1 MAAPDEGYSDS
12 YRWLAERSSVNR
24 LTSLTPYEEHAM
36 RHEETGEVTGTRDK
50 DYDLIWFVETCLKNA
65 LRLQTYIR
73 DAEHASDPELAELFR
88 KAQKESGK
96 GAEQGKAL
104 QAARL
109 GRSA

>member
-1 MAAPDEGYSDS
+1 MRAKVPLKRRDGGSSFSRLGKYVS
-12 YRWLAERSSVNR
+12 ERER
-24 LTSLTPYEEHAM
+24 EEID
-36 RHEETGEVTGTRDK
+36 EETGEVTGTRDK

-65 LRLQTYIR
+65 LRLQTYIH
-73 DAEHASDPELAELFR
+73 DAEHARDPELAELFR

-104 QAARL
+104 LAARL